1 MTDKE
6 AAKKLEEAKKNLTRG
21 NGIAD
26 FIQVKNEYGRTK
38 VEVED
43 HERRIKQLEEMFQK
57 QSIIQSSNEI
67 VTSISLQ
74 SYLEEFNK
82 HIERQFQEKLAQH
95 TDKIYQMLEQQKE
108 DVKVIMKEK
117 AHKHKVERQISNL
130 NELIRNNEMR
140 IDSIFSGIEMSILKQ
155 TSTKAETRDIE
166 NLDRAKADI
175 SEVKRLEEQLIL
187 LQREV
192 KERLDRDAE
201 NSEDEYYDEEESE

>member
-6 AAKKLEEAKKNLTRG
+6 AAKKLEEAKRNLTRG

-95 TDKIYQMLEQQKE
+95 TDKI
-108 DVKVIMKEK
+108 
-117 AHKHKVERQISNL
+117 
-130 NELIRNNEMR
+130 
-140 IDSIFSGIEMSILKQ
+140 
-155 TSTKAETRDIE
+155 
-166 NLDRAKADI
+166 
-175 SEVKRLEEQLIL
+175 
-187 LQREV
+187 
-192 KERLDRDAE
+192 
-201 NSEDEYYDEEESE
+201 

>member
-6 AAKKLEEAKKNLTRG
+6 AAKKLEEAKRNLTRG

>member
-6 AAKKLEEAKKNLTRG
+6 AAKKLEEAKRSLTRG

>member
-1 MTDKE
+1 
-6 AAKKLEEAKKNLTRG
+6 
-21 NGIAD
+21 
-26 FIQVKNEYGRTK
+26 
-38 VEVED
+38 
-43 HERRIKQLEEMFQK
+43 
-57 QSIIQSSNEI
+57 
-67 VTSISLQ
+67 
-74 SYLEEFNK
+74 
-82 HIERQFQEKLAQH
+82 
-95 TDKIYQMLEQQKE
+95 MLEQQKE